1 MVAYAMTLSLP
12 FDFDVLRTFV
22 AVVDN
27 AGFTRA
33 GERIGR
39 TQSTVSLQIKKL
51 EESIG
56 RPVFHRSGRDLMLTS
71 EGEILLVYA
80 RQLLHLADEARSRLL
95 EPEIGGIVR
104 LGTPEDFANFYL
116 SSVLASFARSHPQ
129 VTLNVNCNF
138 SFALLE
144 GFSKGEFDLVLVKR
158 EPAGPLGGVSV
169 WRDVLVWVS
178 APQLILDPAKPI
190 PLILVSAPDV
200 FRKRALE
207 SLQSLKRDWRIT
219 YTSVSSEGLL
229 AAVQA
234 GLGVSIM
241 SKDMVPDGLKVLNEE
256 HGLPVLPDTEIALYR
271 APGRLSRAA
280 ELLAEYIALALETP
294 HRQSKIFDRERH
306 ATRS

>member
-1 MVAYAMTLSLP
+1 LSVPSLP

-51 EESIG
+51 EAGIG
-56 RPVFHRSGRDLMLTS
+56 RPVFVRNGRDLTLTA

-95 EPEIGGIVR
+95 EPELAGIVR
-104 LGTPEDFANFYL
+104 LGTPEDFATFYL
-116 SSVLASFARSHPQ
+116 SNVLASFAGAHPQ
-129 VTLNVNCNF
+129 VSLDVKCNF
-138 SFALLE
+138 SFELLE
-144 GFSKGEFDLVLVKR
+144 GFSKGEFDLVLIKR
-158 EPAGPLGGVSV
+158 EPAGPLGGISV

-178 APQLILDPAKPI
+178 APKLMLDPAKPI

-207 SLQSLKRDWRIT
+207 SLQAVKRDWRIV

-234 GLGVSIM
+234 GLGVAVM
-241 SKDMVPDGLKVLNEE
+241 SKDMVPEGLKVLNEE
-256 HGLPVLPDTEIALYR
+256 HGLPRLPDTEIALYR

-280 ELLAEYIALALETP
+280 EVLAEQIAAALETP
-294 HRQSKIFDRERH
+294 HRQSKIFERERR
-306 ATRS
+306 AARSHP